1 MHSKK
6 KLKFAIIGCGKVA
19 IHHAIAIKKLG
30 HEIVYGSTKNE
41 NSINWKSFKKI
52 FPLTKFLK
60 TEKIL
65 ERKDIDR
72 IVTCLPVDEQ
82 IKYCEKLLSSKKPIL
97 IEKPLHIN
105 YIALKKILTTKN
117 LFLKNKAIAY
127 NRRQYEVVNILK
139 NKIKKSLIKSV
150 DINISENYDVLK
162 KKSKKKINKFYLFT
176 GSTSHI
182 LDLSLF
188 LFGKLKILNKWQC
201 NDKKLKSTSLLLNT
215 NKKFPIFVKINSNDP
230 ENASIKV
237 RFIDHT
243 LWSLC
248 PIEKLNIY
256 NGNKIIKSRNNFFNK
271 EYKSILKQSYKETKK
286 LKPGFLKQM
295 KNFSNLNFKELVG
308 PQQNLKFIKLLKEII

>member
-52 FPLTKFLK
+52 FPLTTFLK

-65 ERKDIDR
+65 ENKDIDR
-72 IVTCLPVDEQ
+72 IVSCLPIDEQ
-82 IKYCEKLLSSKKPIL
+82 VKYCKKLLSSKKPIL

-117 LFLKNKAIAY
+117 LFLKNKAIGY
-127 NRRQYEVVNILK
+127 NRRHYEVVNILK
-139 NKIKKSLIKSV
+139 NKIKKKLIKSV
-150 DINISENYDVLK
+150 DINISESYDILK
-162 KKSKKKINKFYLFT
+162 KKSKKKVNKIYLYQ
-176 GSTSHI
+176 GSSSHI
-182 LDLSLF
+182 FDLSFF
-188 LFGKLKILNKWQC
+188 LFGELKILNKWSC
-201 NDKKLKSTSLLLNT
+201 NDKKLKSTSLSLYT
-215 NKKFPIFVKINSNDP
+215 NKNFPIFVKINPNDP

-237 RFIDHT
+237 RFIDNT
-243 LWSLC
+243 LWALF
-248 PIEKLNIY
+248 PIEQLRIY
-256 NGNKIIKSRNNFFNK
+256 NGNKIIKSRNNFFRK
-271 EYKSILKQSYKETKK
+271 EYKSNLIKSYKENKN

-295 KNFSNLNFKELVG
+295 KNFSNLNFKELVR
-308 PQQNLKFIKLLKEII
+308 PQQNLKLIKFFEGII